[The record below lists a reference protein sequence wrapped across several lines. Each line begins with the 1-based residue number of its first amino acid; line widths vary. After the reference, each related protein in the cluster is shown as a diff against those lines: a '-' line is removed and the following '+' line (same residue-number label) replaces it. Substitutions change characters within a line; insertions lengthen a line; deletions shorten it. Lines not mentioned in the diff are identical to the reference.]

1 MAGRGAG
8 LRKQTEM
15 GLMSMKIASYNVE
28 NLFERAVA
36 LSAGTDATAAEAAI
50 AAQGEINVLLR
61 KAIYDDPVRARILE
75 LLTQLGLR
83 DSDDGSPLVI
93 LRQNRGQLVRR
104 HQDGTVEV
112 VAGGRGDWLGWVELK
127 TEAVNET
134 STQNTARVIKEVDAD
149 ILGVVEAET
158 RHSLRDFSRVLLRQV
173 GGQPYEESMLI
184 EGNDD
189 RGINVG
195 LMAKEGFDVD
205 NIDTH
210 IFDLV
215 KVNEPIFSR
224 DCPEYLV
231 RGKTGTEVLVLVN
244 HFKSKRGGGDA
255 RRLRQATRVK
265 EIVNQRLAE
274 QPNLVV
280 LGDFNDTPDS
290 ANLAPL
296 LTGTPLK
303 DISTHASFDD
313 GGFPGTFGTQGAS
326 NRIDYILLSP
336 SLLDNVT
343 AGGIFRRGV
352 FSANDQWPMFDT
364 VTKKSQQASDHAAIW
379 AEITLP

>member
-1 MAGRGAG
+1 
-8 LRKQTEM
+8 
-15 GLMSMKIASYNVE
+15 MKIGSYNVE

-36 LSAGTDATAAEAAI
+36 LSADADAASAEAAI
-50 AAQGEINVLLR
+50 VAQGEINVLLR
-61 KAIYDDPVRARILE
+61 KATYDEPDRARILE

-93 LRQNRGQLVRR
+93 LRQNRGQLVLR
-104 HQDGTVEV
+104 HLDGSVDV
-112 VAGGRGDWLGWVELK
+112 VSRGRADWLGWVEMK
-127 TEAVNET
+127 TEAVDET
-134 STQNTARVIKEVDAD
+134 STKNTARVIKEIDAD
-149 ILGVVEAET
+149 ILGLVEAET
-158 RHSLRDFSRVLLRQV
+158 RHSLRDFSRVMLRQV
-173 GGQPYEESMLI
+173 GGQPYEHSMLI

-195 LMAKEGFDVD
+195 LMTRDGFDVD
-205 NIDTH
+205 PVHTH

-215 KVNEPIFSR
+215 KENQPIFSR

-231 RGKTGTEVLVLVN
+231 RTKTGTEVLVLVN
-244 HFKSKRGGGDA
+244 HFKSKRGGGHA
-255 RRLRQATRVK
+255 RRLLQATRVK
-265 EIVNQRLAE
+265 EIVNQRLPE
-274 QPNLVV
+274 HPNLVV

-303 DISTHASFDD
+303 DVSTHASFDD
-313 GGFPGTFGTQGAS
+313 GGFPGTFGGQGAS

-343 AGGIFRRGV
+343 GSGIFRRGV
-352 FSANDQWPMFDT
+352 FSATNRWPMFET
-364 VTKKSQQASDHAAIW
+364 VTSKSEQASDHAAIW
-379 AEITLP
+379 ADIDLS

>member
-1 MAGRGAG
+1 
-8 LRKQTEM
+8 
-15 GLMSMKIASYNVE
+15 
-28 NLFERAVA
+28 
-36 LSAGTDATAAEAAI
+36 
-50 AAQGEINVLLR
+50 
-61 KAIYDDPVRARILE
+61 
-75 LLTQLGLR
+75 
-83 DSDDGSPLVI
+83 
-93 LRQNRGQLVRR
+93 
-104 HQDGTVEV
+104 
-112 VAGGRGDWLGWVELK
+112 
-127 TEAVNET
+127 
-134 STQNTARVIKEVDAD
+134 
-149 ILGVVEAET
+149 
-158 RHSLRDFSRVLLRQV
+158 
-173 GGQPYEESMLI
+173 MLI

-195 LMAKEGFDVD
+195 LMAKEGFDID

-313 GGFPGTFGTQGAS
+313 GGFPGTLGTQGAS

-352 FSANDQWPMFDT
+352 FSASDQWPMFDT
-364 VTKKSQQASDHAAIW
+364 VTKKSEQASDHAVIW